1 MTIKRK
7 QNYDSNKTKKETQH
21 IQGMNQSENVSLSPI
36 SFPVSPKSI
45 RPCNWRER
53 GPGDENDQV
62 SVSLVFLFVPA
73 FLFTNQN
80 NS

>member
-1 MTIKRK
+1 M
-7 QNYDSNKTKKETQH
+7 
-21 IQGMNQSENVSLSPI
+21 QGTNQSENVSLSPI

-53 GPGDENDQV
+53 GPGDENGQV
-62 SVSLVFLFVPA
+62 SVHLVFLFVPA
-73 FLFTNQN
+73 FLLTNQN

>member
-1 MTIKRK
+1 MTLTK
-7 QNYDSNKTKKETQH
+7 QKTETQQM
-21 IQGMNQSENVSLSPI
+21 QGTNQSENVSLSPI

-53 GPGDENDQV
+53 GPGDKNGQV
-62 SVSLVFLFVPA
+62 SVNLVFLFVPD